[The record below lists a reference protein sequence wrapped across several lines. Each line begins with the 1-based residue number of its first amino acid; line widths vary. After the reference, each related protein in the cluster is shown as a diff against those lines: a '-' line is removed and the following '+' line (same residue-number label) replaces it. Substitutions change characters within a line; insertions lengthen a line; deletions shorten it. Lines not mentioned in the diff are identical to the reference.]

1 MESII
6 DNWNITTALIQLMK
20 TEAMS
25 LEDSM
30 EKAYENV
37 WREESKD
44 ENYIIIL

>member
-1 MESII
+1 
-6 DNWNITTALIQLMK
+6 MK

-30 EKAYENV
+30 KEAYENV